1 MFENIFKKI
10 DNSVLDLQAS
20 HYQTYEAEL
29 KKLARLLND
38 EVLDKFNKELI
49 HNVNLEEFLKKSK
62 DTEGGWLGSAKL
74 EWPDDD
80 LKSLGLKFLLIQKLG
95 NEENFAMNFS
105 HTFFNSGRKIIDQI
119 HTLVR
124 NLIIPFVRDY
134 KQYIYSYT
142 DIKSKS
148 VKVMPITNNKV
159 FIVHGH
165 DEAALYKVARV
176 IDQLNLE
183 PIILHEQA
191 DRGKTI
197 IEKFESNSEVGFAIV
212 LLTPDDL
219 GKSKN
224 ADEYSLRA
232 RQNVILELGYF
243 MGKIGRDRVCALKL
257 DEVEIPSD
265 IFGVIWTDLDSS
277 GMWKYKLGKEL
288 IAAGYVIDLSK
299 IK

>member
-1 MFENIFKKI
+1 M
-10 DNSVLDLQAS
+10 DNTVLDLQAS
-20 HYQTYEAEL
+20 HSQTYEAEL
-29 KKLARLLND
+29 KKLARILTD
-38 EVLDKFNKELI
+38 ETLEKFNKKLI
-49 HNVNLEEFLKKSK
+49 DNVNLEEFLKKSNE
-62 DTEGGWLGSAKL
+62 TQGSMIGSAKL
-74 EWPDDD
+74 KWPDDD
-80 LKSLGLKFLLIQKLG
+80 LKCLGLKYLLIQKLG
-95 NEENFAMNFS
+95 NEENFALNFS
-105 HTFFNSGRKIIDQI
+105 HTFYNSGRKIIDQI

-124 NLIIPFVRDY
+124 NLIIPFIRDY
-134 KQYIYSYT
+134 KQFIYSST
-142 DIKSKS
+142 ESKS
-148 VKVMPITNNKV
+148 VKIMPITNNKV

-165 DEAALYKVARV
+165 DEATLYKVARV
-176 IDQLNLE
+176 IDQLDLE

-257 DEVEIPSD
+257 DNVEIPSD

>member
-1 MFENIFKKI
+1 MFENIFRKI
-10 DNSVLDLQAS
+10 DNTVLDLQAS

-38 EVLDKFNKELI
+38 ETLDIFNKKLI
-49 HNVNLEEFLKKSK
+49 ENVNLDEFLKKSK
-62 DTEGGWLGSAKL
+62 DTQGGMAGSAKL

-80 LKSLGLKFLLIQKLG
+80 LKSLGLKYLLIQKLG
-95 NEENFAMNFS
+95 NEESFAFNFS
-105 HTFFNSGRKIIDQI
+105 HTFYSSGRKIIDHI

-134 KQYIYSYT
+134 KQFIYSS
-142 DIKSKS
+142 KESKS

-165 DEAALYKVARV
+165 DEAAFHKVARV

-191 DRGKTI
+191 DRGRTI

-257 DEVEIPSD
+257 DNIEIPSD

-288 IAAGYVIDLSK
+288 IAAGYIVDLSK